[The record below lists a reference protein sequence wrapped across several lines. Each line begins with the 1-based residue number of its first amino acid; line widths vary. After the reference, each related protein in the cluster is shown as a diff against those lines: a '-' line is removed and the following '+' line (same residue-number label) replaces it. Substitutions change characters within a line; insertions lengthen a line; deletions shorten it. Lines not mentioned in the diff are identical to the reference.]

1 MKCLVY
7 INLAITA
14 ALTTVENKISDVSD
28 LVKRADYDAK
38 LSEMEKNLIITSSC
52 VIHLM

>member
-1 MKCLVY
+1 MKWLVY
-7 INLAITA
+7 INLAITT
-14 ALTTVENKISDVSD
+14 ALTTVEDQISNVSD

-38 LSEMEKNLIITSSC
+38 LSEIEKNLIITSSC